1 MKKLLV
7 LAVALLTLTACT
19 TAAEHAASLHS
30 AQDSKITAGIVQREI
45 HRGMSQDQVAKA
57 LGAPN
62 IVSRDA
68 DGRESWIYD
77 KVATEAS
84 YSNSRGG
91 AGGLAGV
98 AGDVGSVLLLGMGGG
113 TYESQTGAS
122 AQTQRTL
129 TVVIKY
135 DQRQLVDNATF
146 HSSSF

>member
-1 MKKLLV
+1 MKKLI
-7 LAVALLTLTACT
+7 LAAVPLLYLSACT
-19 TAAEHAASLHS
+19 TAAEHAASLPQT
-30 AQDSKITAGIVQREI
+30 QDSKMTAGIVQREI
-45 HRGMSQDQVAKA
+45 RRGMSQDQVASA

-62 IVSRDA
+62 IVSRDS

-84 YSNSRGG
+84 YSNSRGD

-98 AGDVGSVLLLGMGGG
+98 AADVGSVLLLGLGGG
-113 TYESQTGAS
+113 SYQSQAGAS